1 MMDSRLRLLS
11 FVACALLGVLGF
23 SIYVTMNSDES
34 PKESVASGDTQE
46 VKQLIDKDDPK
57 HRRGPLKNSSSE
69 LGSSESQPK
78 TSLLSTTKGIR
89 DGSGRSLFRRMHH
102 KYRRQ
107 KSELNPC
114 SIGEN
119 QEAKEIQREIKTTN
133 EIIDLQLLE
142 ERLESPLNEDG

>member
-11 FVACALLGVLGF
+11 FVACVLLGVLGI
-23 SIYVTMNSDES
+23 SVYVTMTAENKS
-34 PKESVASGDTQE
+34 KESVASGDTQE
-46 VKQLIDKDDPK
+46 VKQLIDRDAPK
-57 HRRGPLKNSSSE
+57 NRRGPSKNSSSE
-69 LGSSESQPK
+69 LELSESQPK

-107 KSELNPC
+107 RSELNPC

-119 QEAKEIQREIKTTN
+119 QEEKEIQRAVKTAN
-133 EIIDLQLLE
+133 EIIDLHLLE
-142 ERLESPLNEDG
+142 ERSESPLNED